1 MTDAEYRRRV
11 AHWIRVARE
20 KRGLSRPQLASLVG
34 VGRGAVSD
42 WENAATLPSL
52 GNLGA
57 ICKALELD
65 PSLFADPPE
74 IPPNPIDAFMLDVVG
89 KERATGS

>member
-11 AHWIRVARE
+11 AYYIREARE
-20 KRGLSRPQLASLVG
+20 RRGLSRPKLGELVG
-34 VGRGAVSD
+34 VSRGAVSD

-57 ICKALELD
+57 ICKALNLD
-65 PSLFADPPE
+65 PALFADPPE